1 MGVASR
7 GWERRTVIFSVS
19 ADPMNLWSTSGPVT
33 MPVMVLLDLCGA
45 ASLLPDTCSLLASL
59 SLSSAGTPNLVV
71 TLSTRFADA
80 SVKYLRF
87 SREIDWNNF
96 SHTDSFERSRLQKRE
111 QQRRR

>member
-33 MPVMVLLDLCGA
+33 MPVMVLLDLCSA
-45 ASLLPDTCSLLASL
+45 ASLLPDTCSLLFL
-59 SLSSAGTPNLVV
+59 YLLLVHPTVVV

-111 QQRRR
+111 QQRR

>member
-33 MPVMVLLDLCGA
+33 MPVMVLLDLCSA

-59 SLSSAGTPNLVV
+59 SLSSAGTPN
-71 TLSTRFADA
+71 
-80 SVKYLRF
+80 
-87 SREIDWNNF
+87 
-96 SHTDSFERSRLQKRE
+96 
-111 QQRRR
+111 RRRHTFYAVRGCLF